1 MCYNQAM
8 IKTIIFDIGGVIT
21 ETDFGAVYA
30 NFGSRIGL
38 NKEIVENYHKE
49 NFSDMLLGVLS
60 IEDFWRDMRNLGG
73 NANLPYEDIWLE
85 EIINN
90 RKINT
95 ELLAMIQELRKTY
108 TVGVLS
114 NLTPSRLIADKKIGL
129 YSNFDYAVLSCV
141 EHLKKPDP
149 AFYNL
154 ALERGSATPEE
165 TVFIDDQKRQIEAAE
180 ALGIKTILYVY
191 GKNEKLIDGLNMVGV
206 VAGDMKKSTK

>member
-1 MCYNQAM
+1 M